1 MLTAEAGTGQK
12 LDNDVLGHWS
22 RKVRIW
28 HIVLQ
33 KINKH
38 NALIFIK
45 VLAHNLS
52 PSTLGSKR
60 YGVLVPLTYKQLVP
74 DATKEQMDKA
84 HILGNLYF
92 LIRAFLQ

>member
-12 LDNDVLGHWS
+12 LDNDVLEHWS
-22 RKVRIW
+22 RKVRMPLG
-28 HIVLQ
+28 HIVL
-33 KINKH
+33 KNVNKLSV
-38 NALIFIK
+38 LIFIK

-84 HILGNLYF
+84 HILGNYF
-92 LIRAFLQ
+92 LIKAFL